1 MKKISISQLPLGTT
15 LKGLF
20 TLGTDENNNSVKVS
34 LTFVQDAADNA
45 NKATSDANTATNAA
59 NKATSDANTATNA
72 ANKAASDA
80 NKATSDAIEATNN
93 ANKATSVAIEAE
105 TARRNSWAAWFE
117 DVSTGVVAIWNK
129 WFGDTKTNW
138 NSFNTSANKAETAR
152 AEAETARNSAEIERA
167 QAETNR
173 NNAEDERAQAETQR
187 NEAETARRNAETARN
202 KAETSR
208 VNAEKARAESETE
221 RQSAWAAWF
230 EHTTTGVKAIWDKW
244 FADTKTNWNSFNS
257 TASQAESSR
266 VSEYA
271 SLRKD
276 IMEKTE
282 AANNAANRVDESI
295 LDVSTEKDLAIAA
308 AKNANDSATGAKQS
322 TLRANAASEKA
333 EEVIN
338 RAEQAVTNANNATD
352 LATEKIGDM
361 NTGLSRLEELEATLT
376 AKDRQ
381 QPTAMALQYPS
392 KITFGNTAERR
403 IEATLS
409 PAGTGKNVLFLSDN
423 RSVQVMPDGFIRVLN
438 PGKSFIHVIPTENTA
453 IYQTVEIEVLPT
465 PIRKVTSTAMRLT
478 SSGAMRFN

>member
-45 NKATSDANTATNAA
+45 NKAASDANTATNAA

-80 NKATSDAIEATNN
+80 NKATSD
-93 ANKATSVAIEAE
+93 AIEAE

-202 KAETSR
+202 QAETSR

-221 RQSAWAAWF
+221 RQSAWAVWF

-257 TASQAESSR
+257 TANQAESSR

-271 SLRKD
+271 SLRED

-282 AANNAANRVDESI
+282 AANNAADRVDESI
-295 LDVSTEKDLAIAA
+295 LDVSTEKKAA
-308 AKNANDSATGAKQS
+308 LKA
-322 TLRANAASEKA
+322 A
-333 EEVIN
+333 EE
-338 RAEQAVTNANNATD
+338 AT
-352 LATEKIGDM
+352 AKVNEM
-361 NTGLSRLEELEATLT
+361 NTGLARLEELEATLT

-381 QPTAMALQYPS
+381 QPTSMTLTYPK
-392 KITFGNTAERR
+392 KITFGNMTEQR
-403 IEATLS
+403 IKATLS
-409 PAGTGKNVLFLSDN
+409 PAGTGSNVLFLSDN
-423 RSVQVMPDGFIRVLN
+423 RSVNVFPDGFIKVLSV
-438 PGKSFIHVIPTENTA
+438 GKSFVHAIPTENTG

-465 PIRKVTSTAMRLT
+465 PIRLLTSTSMRLT
-478 SSGAMRFN
+478 SSGAMRLG

>member
-34 LTFVQDAADNA
+34 LTFVQEAADNA
-45 NKATSDANTATNAA
+45 NKAASDANTATNAA

-80 NKATSDAIEATNN
+80 NKATSDAIA
-93 ANKATSVAIEAE
+93 AE
-105 TARRNSWAAWFE
+105 TARKNSWKAWFE
-117 DVSTGVVAIWNK
+117 DLTTGVVAIWDK
-129 WFGDTKTNW
+129 WFGDTKTSW
-138 NSFNTSANKAETAR
+138 NSFNTTANQAESTRKEAETARAKAETAR
-152 AEAETARNSAEIERA
+152 QTAETGRVNAENLRV
-167 QAETNR
+167 QAE
-173 NNAEDERAQAETQR
+173 NARKK
-187 NEAETARRNAETARN
+187 AETARRNAETARN
-202 KAETSR
+202 QAETSR

-221 RQSAWAAWF
+221 RQSAWTAWF

-271 SLRKD
+271 SLRED

-282 AANNAANRVDESI
+282 AANNAADRVDESI
-295 LDVSTEKDLAIAA
+295 LDVSTEKKAA
-308 AKNANDSATGAKQS
+308 LKA
-322 TLRANAASEKA
+322 A
-333 EEVIN
+333 EE
-338 RAEQAVTNANNATD
+338 AT
-352 LATEKIGDM
+352 AKVNEM
-361 NTGLSRLEELEATLT
+361 NTGLARLEELEATLT

-381 QPTAMALQYPS
+381 QPTSMVLTYPK
-392 KITFGNTAERR
+392 KITFGNMTEQR
-403 IEATLS
+403 IKATLS

-423 RSVQVMPDGFIRVLN
+423 RSVQVMPDGFIRILN
-438 PGKSFIHVIPTENTA
+438 PGKSFVHAIPTENTG

-478 SSGAMRFN
+478 SSGAIRLG

>member
-20 TLGTDENNNSVKVS
+20 TLGTDENNNSVKIS

-45 NKATSDANTATNAA
+45 NKAASDANTATNAA

-80 NKATSDAIEATNN
+80 NKATSDAIA
-93 ANKATSVAIEAE
+93 AE
-105 TARRNSWAAWFE
+105 TARKNSWKAWFE
-117 DVSTGVVAIWNK
+117 DLTTGVVAIWDA
-129 WFGDTKTNW
+129 WFGKTKLDW
-138 NSFNTSANKAETAR
+138 NTFNTTANQS
-152 AEAETARNSAEIERA
+152 EAT
-167 QAETNR
+167 
-173 NNAEDERAQAETQR
+173 
-187 NEAETARRNAETARN
+187 
-202 KAETSR
+202 R
-208 VNAEKARAESETE
+208 VN
-221 RQSAWAAWF
+221 
-230 EHTTTGVKAIWDKW
+230 
-244 FADTKTNWNSFNS
+244 
-257 TASQAESSR
+257 
-266 VSEYA
+266 EYA
-271 SLRKD
+271 TLRED

-295 LDVSTEKDLAIAA
+295 LDISTEKDLAIAA

-381 QPTAMALQYPS
+381 QPTSMVLTYPK
-392 KITFGNTAERR
+392 KITFGNMTEQR
-403 IEATLS
+403 IKATLS
-409 PAGTGKNVLFLSDN
+409 PAGTGSNVLFLSDN
-423 RSVQVMPDGFIRVLN
+423 RSVNVFPDGFIKVLSV
-438 PGKSFIHVIPTENTA
+438 GKSFVHAIPTENTA